1 MNSYLSLAQ
10 QLNNDAAIEAN
21 IETRSSENF
30 KPKIIYLPEGGLI
43 KSNGLFNGGTITALI
58 GREKSEYL
66 TGLEAAIESKNED
79 RILLY
84 CEAIVERIRKDTL
97 RRVKISGLDDFP
109 AIVDVHYGNSWV
121 AKHLFIGHNTELA
134 MSASV
139 WSGGKLNDHAF
150 RATEHRQKRGKV
162 NVQVLFILTPPMLTK
177 IERSVLAA
185 APDNLSEIHISSP
198 SVAWSAAGVAQKW
211 TTEYEL
217 KQVDTDK
224 IMAQQG
230 GSRGD
235 FLSTEIQKFMNPAY
249 EEHRNQT
256 TVDQRQVQQADTK
269 QQQQQQQQYHQD
281 GQNHQQQQQLQAQE
295 DGQHQQ
301 QQQEQY
307 QQNQGV
313 QEQHQDQQQ
322 QQNQGEQQQHQND
335 NAHQGATEQVQQG
348 GMWMRDDLN
357 GDFAIR
363 QVDEVAYASLL
374 SRIDFQSMDATQ
386 SVKELLRL
394 RENLLTIGM
403 G

>member
-21 IETRSSENF
+21 IETRSSEKF
-30 KPKIIYLPEGGLI
+30 KPKILYLPEGGLV

-66 TGLEAAIESKNED
+66 TGLEAAIESRSED

-121 AKHLFIGHNTELA
+121 AKHLFIGQNTELA

-150 RATEHRQKRGKV
+150 RATEHCQKRSKV
-162 NVQVLFILTPPMLTK
+162 NVQVLLILTPPMLTK

-198 SVAWSAAGVAQKW
+198 SVAWSAAGVAVKYND
-211 TTEYEL
+211 EYEL
-217 KQVDTDK
+217 KQADGDK
-224 IMAQQG
+224 QVAQHG
-230 GSRGD
+230 GSRWD
-235 FLSTEIQKFMNPAY
+235 FTANEIQKFMNPAY
-249 EEHRNQT
+249 EEHNNQT
-256 TVDQRQVQQADTK
+256 TVDQRQVQQEDTK
-269 QQQQQQQQYHQD
+269 QQQQQQQQYNQD
-281 GQNHQQQQQLQAQE
+281 GQNHQQQQQLQQQE
-295 DGQHQQ
+295 NGQHQQ

-307 QQNQGV
+307 QNQGV
-313 QEQHQDQQQ
+313 QEQHQQQQQ
-322 QQNQGEQQQHQND
+322 QQNQGEQRQHQHD
-335 NAHQGATEQVQQG
+335 NAHQGATHQVQQG

-363 QVDEVAYASLL
+363 QIDEVAYASLL